1 VSAPGVVEA
10 TADAATVLAFD
21 FGTRRIGVAIGNT
34 VVRIAHPLTT
44 IATEANTERFAA
56 IEALI
61 GQWQPAALVVGVPLH
76 ADGTEHEMTSRA
88 ERFARQLEG
97 RFRLPVARADERYT
111 THAAE
116 LALAEA
122 GLRGSVRRAARDAA
136 AAQQILQAWFDDPE
150 SGRSDARGAA

>member
-1 VSAPGVVEA
+1 VSAPGVAEA

-61 GQWQPAALVVGVPLH
+61 GQWQPAALVVGVPLY
-76 ADGTEHEMTSRA
+76 ADGTGHEMTSRA

-111 THAAE
+111 THAAG
-116 LALAEA
+116 LALTEA
-122 GLRGSVRRAARDAA
+122 GLRGSARRAARDAA

-150 SGRSDARGAA
+150 SRRSDARGTA